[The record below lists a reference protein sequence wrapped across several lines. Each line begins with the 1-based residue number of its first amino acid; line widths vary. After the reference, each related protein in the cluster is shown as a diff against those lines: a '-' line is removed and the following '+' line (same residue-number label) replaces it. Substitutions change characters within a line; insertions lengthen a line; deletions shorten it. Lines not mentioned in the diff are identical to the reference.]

1 MFSFNLVPRY
11 FFEVTLPTKG
21 ISNFEQTIRQKVCTD
36 LRYIAIF
43 ATQGAQPGITA
54 LCTGTSTK
62 EKNRQILKVKKTS
75 VVNLILLCKYFRVHS
90 LCMCRRQSISEE
102 INDLKCQ

>member
-1 MFSFNLVPRY
+1 MIFSFNLVPRY
-11 FFEVTLPTKG
+11 YFEVTLPTKG

-43 ATQGAQPGITA
+43 ATQGAQPGIFA

-62 EKNRQILKVKKTS
+62 VKNRQTFESKKDKCSQFNLAVQIFSCSFTVQSANNRFLKK
-75 VVNLILLCKYFRVHS
+75 
-90 LCMCRRQSISEE
+90 
-102 INDLKCQ
+102 